1 MSENNKL
8 RNFLVNGFQSLDP
21 RDDRDDGAPVEEPVE
36 VPVTETVPVGTEDR
50 PVAQSDRME
59 SIESELI
66 RLRFM
71 LEDMRSQP
79 SASTDLSAY
88 MTTKEQ
94 NKATNAAIAR
104 VESSIS
110 NKTLVNAMEQISVM
124 REDFHKLCLG
134 MRARLD
140 SLDAEKVLSS
150 FEAYAVDMEN
160 ILNDAGVYIGAFE
173 YDRLNTLHQRIV
185 GVVPTG
191 EKEKDGTIAERQ
203 SDGYKLGD
211 KVLLKEK
218 VTVYKF
224 DKNLP
229 VAEDPQVETS
239 VPEAPG
245 TEETPLETVSST
257 VDEPAEENVDES
269 QPMEV
274 KE

>member
-8 RNFLVNGFQSLDP
+8 RNFLVNGFQSLDH
-21 RDDRDDGAPVEEPVE
+21 RDDRDDGTPVEEPVE